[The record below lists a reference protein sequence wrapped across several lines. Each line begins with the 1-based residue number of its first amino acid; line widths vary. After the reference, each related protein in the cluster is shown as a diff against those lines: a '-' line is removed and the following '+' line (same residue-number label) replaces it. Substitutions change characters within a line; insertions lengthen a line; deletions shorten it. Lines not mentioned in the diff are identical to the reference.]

1 MPIKN
6 KKRKR
11 GKKMK
16 KENLIKKI
24 IENVAIKV
32 AIADANAACPCI
44 THQPQMP
51 KALKKLRK
59 F

>member
-1 MPIKN
+1 
-6 KKRKR
+6 
-11 GKKMK
+11 MK

-44 THQPQMP
+44 THQPQIP